1 MAVFEYKA
9 LAESGKKVK
18 GIIDADTAAAARRK
32 LRDQKLYPTD
42 VKESFGKDS
51 GAETQSTPKKGRGYG
66 GVSTR
71 DLTLMTRQ
79 MAVLLRAGMPLAE
92 ALKAL
97 IDQTSNARLQKTVY
111 AIREQVIEGG
121 RLADGMAA
129 HPRIFSPLY
138 INMVRAGESSGT
150 LEQVLFRL
158 DDILDHQAKL
168 KAKIVSTMAYPAFMA
183 VFAVAIIG
191 FLSLVVMPK
200 ITDLFTKRDQDLPK
214 LTEYLMATTDFIMT
228 YWYLLAGGVLLV
240 YILWKTW
247 VSIPKGRKAWD
258 HLLLRLPLFGPLRRK
273 LICGRFARILGTMLE
288 SGLTM
293 MNALDVVVTI
303 IGNKHIE
310 ESMDGIMA
318 SVRRGRGLSAPMK
331 ESGEFPA
338 MFIHMV
344 ELGQR
349 SGELE
354 SMLKQTADTY
364 DDDVEVTIDALVSLL
379 EPVIIIVMGLFV
391 GVLVM
396 SILMPIL
403 DMSSS
408 IQ

>member
-51 GAETQSTPKKGRGYG
+51 GAETQSALKKGRGYG

-121 RLADGMAA
+121 RLAHGMAA

-228 YWYLLAGGVLLV
+228 YWYLLAGGVLLI

-258 HLLLRLPLFGPLRRK
+258 HLLLRLPLFGRLRRK

>member
-1 MAVFEYKA
+1 MAVFDYKA
-9 LAESGKKVK
+9 LAESGKTVK

-32 LRDQKLYPTD
+32 LRDQSLFPTE
-42 VKESFGKDS
+42 VNESIGAGQ
-51 GAETQSTPKKGRGYG
+51 GAESTPGAAMGLG
-66 GVSTR
+66 GVSVR

-79 MAVLLRAGMPLAE
+79 LAVLLRAGMPLVD

-97 IDQTSNARLQKTVY
+97 IEQTSSSRLQKAVY
-111 AIREQVIEGG
+111 AVREQVVEGG
-121 RLADGMAA
+121 RLADGLAA

-158 DDILDHQAKL
+158 ESILDHQAKL
-168 KAKIVSTMAYPAFMA
+168 QAKIISTMAYPAFMA

-200 ITDLFTKRDQDLPK
+200 ITALFERRDQQLPK
-214 LTEYLMATTDFIMT
+214 LTEYLMATTDFVWA
-228 YWYLLAGGVLLV
+228 YWYLLIGGAVLIV
-240 YILWKTW
+240 VAWRTW
-247 VSIPKGRKAWD
+247 ISFPKGRQSWD
-258 HLLLRLPLFGPLRRK
+258 HILLRIPLFGSLKRK

-293 MNALDVVVTI
+293 MNALEVVNTI
-303 IGNKHIE
+303 IGNTHIE
-310 ESMDGIMA
+310 AAMEDIMA
-318 SVRRGRGLSAPMK
+318 GVRRGRGLSMPMK
-331 ESGEFPA
+331 ESGEFPP

-344 ELGQR
+344 ELGQK

-364 DDDVEVTIDALVSLL
+364 DDDVSVTIDALVSLL

-408 IQ
+408 IN

>member
-42 VKESFGKDS
+42 VKESFGEDAAGGSVGKD
-51 GAETQSTPKKGRGYG
+51 KKSRGFG
-66 GVSTR
+66 GVSIR

-79 MAVLLRAGMPLAE
+79 LAVLLRAGMPLAE

-97 IDQTSNARLQKTVY
+97 IDQTSNSRLQKTVY

-214 LTEYLMATTDFIMT
+214 LTEYLMASTDFVMS
-228 YWYLLAGGVLLV
+228 YWYLIMGGIVLV
-240 YILWKTW
+240 YVLWKMW
-247 VSIPKGRKAWD
+247 VTIPKGRKAWD
-258 HLLLRLPLFGPLRRK
+258 HFLL
-273 LICGRFARILGTMLE
+273 
-288 SGLTM
+288 
-293 MNALDVVVTI
+293 
-303 IGNKHIE
+303 
-310 ESMDGIMA
+310 
-318 SVRRGRGLSAPMK
+318 
-331 ESGEFPA
+331 
-338 MFIHMV
+338 
-344 ELGQR
+344 
-349 SGELE
+349 
-354 SMLKQTADTY
+354 
-364 DDDVEVTIDALVSLL
+364 
-379 EPVIIIVMGLFV
+379 
-391 GVLVM
+391 
-396 SILMPIL
+396 
-403 DMSSS
+403 
-408 IQ
+408 

>member
-1 MAVFEYKA
+1 MAVYEYKA

-32 LRDQKLYPTD
+32 LREQKLFPTD
-42 VKESFGKDS
+42 VKESFGQDES
-51 GAETQSTPKKGRGYG
+51 STKASAKKGLGLG

-79 MAVLLRAGMPLAE
+79 LGVLLKAGMPLIE

-97 IDQTSNARLQKTVY
+97 IDQTSSTRLQKAVY
-111 AIREQVIEGG
+111 SIREQVIEGG
-121 RLADGMAA
+121 RLADGLAA
-129 HPRIFSPLY
+129 HPRIFSPIY
-138 INMVRAGESSGT
+138 VNMVRAGESSGT

-168 KAKIVSTMAYPAFMA
+168 KAKIMSTMAYPAFMA

-200 ITDLFTKRDQDLPK
+200 ITDLFEKRDQQLPK
-214 LTEYLMATTDFIMT
+214 LTEYMMATTDFILN
-228 YWYLLAGGVLLV
+228 YWYLLGGGV
-240 YILWKTW
+240 ILIYVLWRSW
-247 VSIPKGRKAWD
+247 VSYPKGRKSWD
-258 HLLLRLPLFGPLRRK
+258 HFLLRIPLFGGLRRK

-293 MNALDVVVTI
+293 MNALDVVMTI

-310 ESMDGIMA
+310 AAMEDVMA
-318 SVRRGRGLSAPMK
+318 SVRRGRGLATPMR
-331 ESGEFPA
+331 ESGEFPS

-354 SMLKQTADTY
+354 GMLKQTADTY
-364 DDDVEVTIDALVSLL
+364 DDDVSVTIDALVSLL

-391 GVLVM
+391 GLLVM

-403 DMSSS
+403 DMSAS
-408 IQ
+408 IR

>member
-1 MAVFEYKA
+1 MAVYEYKA
-9 LAESGKKVK
+9 LGESGKKVK

-32 LRDQKLYPTD
+32 LREQQLYPTD
-42 VKESFGKDS
+42 VKESYSADES
-51 GAETQSTPKKGRGYG
+51 GAGKKGQSAGLG

-79 MAVLLRAGMPLAE
+79 LAVLLRAGMPLIE

-97 IDQTSNARLQKTVY
+97 IEQTSNARLQKAVY
-111 AIREQVIEGG
+111 AVREKVVEGG
-121 RLADGMAA
+121 RLADGLAV

-138 INMVRAGESSGT
+138 VNMVRAGESSGT

-168 KAKIVSTMAYPAFMA
+168 KAKILSTMAYPAFMA
-183 VFAVAIIG
+183 VFAVGIIG

-200 ITDLFTKRDQDLPK
+200 ITDLFTKRDQQLPK
-214 LTEYLMATTDFIMT
+214 LTEYLMACTDFVWN
-228 YWYLLAGGVLLV
+228 YWYLMIASVVLVLMA
-240 YILWKTW
+240 WRMW
-247 VSIPKGRKAWD
+247 VSYPKGRKQWD
-258 HLLLRLPLFGPLRRK
+258 HLLLNMPLFGGLRRK

-293 MNALDVVVTI
+293 MNALDVVMTI

-310 ESMDGIMA
+310 AAMEDIMA
-318 SVRRGRGLSAPMK
+318 GVRRGRGLSVPMK
-331 ESGEFPA
+331 ESGEFPS
-338 MFIHMV
+338 MFVHMV
-344 ELGQR
+344 ELGQK

-354 SMLKQTADTY
+354 SMLKQVADTY
-364 DDDVEVTIDALVSLL
+364 DDDVSVTIDALVSLL

-403 DMSSS
+403 DMSSG
-408 IQ
+408 IN